1 MPYGLMVFCTSDNS
15 LRSIRNV
22 KLGLEI
28 RISTISAARSAE
40 LIHHASGTNAMDQI
54 FRHRWVDP
62 SVVAIASYAV
72 TAMPA
77 AVAREENVMP
87 VALAGGVLTVAVDR
101 PMDFELV
108 DKLRFIC
115 NLKIEL
121 VMASPTAIRCAVARH
136 YGEASDA

>member
-1 MPYGLMVFCTSDNS
+1 MA
-15 LRSIRNV
+15 
-22 KLGLEI
+22 
-28 RISTISAARSAE
+28 IS
-40 LIHHASGTNAMDQI
+40 
-54 FRHRWVDP
+54 
-62 SVVAIASYAV
+62 SYAV

-77 AVAREENVMP
+77 TVAHEENVMP
-87 VALAGGVLTVAVDR
+87 VALADGVLTVAVDR